1 MFETGTATDYADLL
15 EKLDA
20 FLTTNGS
27 AFGLTY
33 AGTGTGALSG
43 YRGGPSSV
51 AETFT
56 ITATSA
62 TNWTVVGSISGSIG
76 PATTGTPFSHAKLAF
91 TITAGGT
98 AFVAGDVFTLSTA
111 PKWTSQRKARGCTV
125 SASSGTTG
133 QQAAE
138 NVIDGK
144 IAGDGT
150 RAWQGGAP
158 SSQQIEFT
166 FFAAETIVEYALLC
180 DSSLGPRTWTFEYWT
195 GSAWSTLDTRTLIAW
210 GATAAFQTFAITS
223 PVSATRYRLN
233 ITAGYGGSN
242 TQIHA
247 VELRRT
253 TGGFNAAF
261 SQYVWSAPGNDG
273 TGAFL
278 MGAHHFR
285 RLDADYYDWELAAFD
300 GFSAAAS
307 WRAQSN
313 FAGEVY
319 LPLASSSIP
328 YWFVC
333 NGRRAIVVAKVNTQY
348 EVAYLGAIDPFF
360 TPAQMPYPM
369 ALGGTLAHGTNPT
382 WENTAWR
389 WSNTTDAH
397 RAFTHSDKRGAGTPP
412 NNVFHLRARR
422 LDGTWKGFI
431 ASNNDSLAI
440 GSLDAAE
447 GFIWPYAGDFNLLDA
462 NLDGTY
468 ALWPVQ
474 LHDATPNVLGQLDG
488 VSMVTGQGMT
498 AESTVKVG
506 AVNHLVVPN
515 ITRTDRNDWLA
526 VRLD

>member
-33 AGTGTGALSG
+33 AGTGTGTLGS
-43 YRGGPSSV
+43 YRGGASSV

-62 TNWTVVGSISGSIG
+62 TSFTVVGSVSGSLG
-76 PATTGTPFSHAKLAF
+76 TATVGTPFSHAKLAF

-98 AFVAGDVFTLSTA
+98 AFVAGDAFTLSTA

-125 SASSGTTG
+125 SASSGTSG

-144 IAGDGT
+144 TAGDAS
-150 RAWQGGAP
+150 RAWSGGAP
-158 SSQQIEFT
+158 SSQQLECT

-180 DSSLGPRTWTFEYWT
+180 DSSAGPRTWTLEYWN
-195 GSAWSTLDTRTLIAW
+195 GSAWVTLDTRTLVVW

-233 ITAGYGGSN
+233 ITAGYGGSS
-242 TQIHA
+242 TVIHA
-247 VELRRT
+247 FELRRAP
-253 TGGFNAAF
+253 GSFNAAF

-278 MGAHHFR
+278 SGAHHFR
-285 RLDADYYDWELAAFD
+285 RLDADYFNVELAIMD
-300 GFSAAAS
+300 GFNSAAS
-307 WRAQSN
+307 WRAQAN
-313 FAGEVY
+313 FRGEVY
-319 LPLASSSIP
+319 VPLLASSIP

-333 NGRRAIVVAKVNTQY
+333 NGRLALVVAKVNTQY
-348 EVAYLGAIDPFF
+348 EVAYLGALDPFF
-360 TPAQMPYPM
+360 TPAQMPYPV
-369 ALGGTLAHGTNPT
+369 ALGGTLAFFTTPT
-382 WENTAWR
+382 WESTSWR
-389 WSNTTDAH
+389 WSNATNEH
-397 RAFTHSDKRGAGTPP
+397 RAFTHSDKRGVASPT
-412 NNVFHLRARR
+412 NNPYQLLARR
-422 LDGTWKGFI
+422 LDGTYKGFV
-431 ASNNDSLAI
+431 STNNDLASF
-440 GSLDAAE
+440 GSLDAAD
-447 GFIWPYAGDFNLLDA
+447 GWIWPYATDFNLLDV

-468 ALWPVQ
+468 STWPVQ
-474 LHDATPNVLGQLDG
+474 LHDSAPNVLGQLDG
-488 VSMVTGQGMT
+488 VAMVTGQGMT

-506 AVNHLVVPN
+506 ALNYLVVPN
-515 ITRTDRNDWLA
+515 VNRTDRNDWLA